1 MTGRSVRNA
10 IILLLLLLILIP
22 ATIYADVKLMIA
34 VVNPSTTDSQSSPV
48 RYDLPKGIGPDQV
61 IDIGELEMKYD
72 FDKGNYYLAGTVKL
86 EPSERKV
93 LEVTIRDVWNIPEKD
108 LNNLKSHAELLIKR
122 LKDTKHSKAGSTL
135 YNRIIGQL
143 ENIITQEKAS
153 MASARERINQYYE
166 NEVILS
172 EIKENIGML
181 ENLVLDTGGIVE
193 DRVQVPVT
201 LAVPMN
207 ARALSDTR
215 DVIELVIKIVNP
227 SRKMKQVVPLKYLLP
242 VEISPRYIIDRDG
255 LEMAYDFDKQCFYL
269 YQDDLELAPEQA
281 KEFIV
286 KVKDIWKISETEL
299 SALRSHTENIML
311 LLQGTDYFPQAK
323 DSSDRITAGIGQIVR
338 TQSTEASA
346 IEHIAYYRD
355 NVRLLQDVKEEIAA
369 LEKLISQR
377 GVTAGVTVKWPEEGG
392 GGPQAKKTRGY
403 KGLDMIAN
411 SIFRGQAPS
420 IATTWKVIFV
430 IIGFIGTIAAFF
442 FGLWYI
448 QSKKIAKK

>member
-1 MTGRSVRNA
+1 MTGRSARNA

-86 EPSERKV
+86 EPSEKKV

-135 YNRIIGQL
+135 YNRIMGQL

-193 DRVQVPVT
+193 ERVQVPIT
-201 LAVPMN
+201 LAVPMD

-269 YQDDLELAPEQA
+269 YQDGLELAPEQA
-281 KEFIV
+281 REFIV

-299 SALRSHTENIML
+299 SALRSHTENIIL
-311 LLQGTDYFPQAK
+311 LLQDTEYFPQAK
-323 DSSDRITAGIGQIVR
+323 DSSNRITASIAQIVR
-338 TQSTEASA
+338 TQSVEASA
-346 IEHIAYYRD
+346 TEHIVYYRD
-355 NVRLLQDVKEEIAA
+355 NVRLLQDVKKEIAA

-392 GGPQAKKTRGY
+392 GGSKAKKTKGY